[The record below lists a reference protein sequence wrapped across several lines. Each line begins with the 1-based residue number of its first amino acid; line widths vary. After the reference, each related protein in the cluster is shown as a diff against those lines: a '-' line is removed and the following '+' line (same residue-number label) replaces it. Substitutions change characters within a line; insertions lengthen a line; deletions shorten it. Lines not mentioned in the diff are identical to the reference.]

1 MVWGKPYWLESSL
14 SWAEHMINYYDSL
27 KPMKEELLHMYKR
40 IKEDA
45 INSLK
50 CTGSIIGEQ
59 TEEIKQVYYFHNLL
73 WYIDRIREE
82 SKQKDIQ
89 DEQKE
94 KEIFK
99 KYINKI
105 LDSFLDN
112 DGMKTKD

>member
-1 MVWGKPYWLESSL
+1 MAVKPYRIEESL
-14 SWAEHMINYYDSL
+14 SWAEYMINYHNSL
-27 KPMKEELLHMYKR
+27 KPMQEELLNMYKR
-40 IKEDA
+40 IKKDA
-45 INSLK
+45 IDSLEY
-50 CTGSIIGEQ
+50 TGSIIGEQ
-59 TEEIKQVYYFHNLL
+59 TEEMKQVYYFYNLL
-73 WYIDRIREE
+73 SYIDRIYQE

-99 KYINKI
+99 KYFNKI

>member
-1 MVWGKPYWLESSL
+1 MLWDKEYWLESSL
-14 SWAEHMINYYDSL
+14 QWAEYMINHYDSL
-27 KPMKEELLHMYKR
+27 KPMQEELLHMYKR

-50 CTGSIIGEQ
+50 YTGSIAGEQ
-59 TEEIKQVYYFHNLL
+59 TEERKQVYYFYNLL
-73 WYIDRIREE
+73 LYIDRIREE

-105 LDSFLDN
+105 LDSFLNN
-112 DGMKTKD
+112 DGMKT

>member
-1 MVWGKPYWLESSL
+1 MVWDKEYWIEEYLSL
-14 SWAEHMINYYDSL
+14 AEYMINYHDSL
-27 KPMKEELLHMYKR
+27 KPMKEELLHMYKH
-40 IKEDA
+40 IKKDA
-45 INSLK
+45 IDSLS
-50 CTGSIIGEQ
+50 CTGSILGERTEEVEQ
-59 TEEIKQVYYFHNLL
+59 TYYFYNLL
-73 WYIDRIREE
+73 AYIDRIYQE

-99 KYINKI
+99 KYFNKI

>member
-1 MVWGKPYWLESSL
+1 
-14 SWAEHMINYYDSL
+14 MIKHYDSL
-27 KPMKEELLHMYKR
+27 KPMKEELLHIYKR

-45 INSLK
+45 IDSFNS
-50 CTGSIIGEQ
+50 TGSIIGEH
-59 TEEIKQVYYFHNLL
+59 TEEIKQVYYFYNLL
-73 WYIDRIREE
+73 SYIDRIREE

-89 DEQKE
+89 DGQKE